1 MDRRWVQKSHTFT
14 YYKLERSRI
23 LEIVERLLLTTLT
36 ISDEATKGF
45 FSTEITEH
53 SNFDVT
59 RGSGGN

>member
-45 FSTEITEH
+45 FGTEITEH
-53 SNFDVT
+53 ANFGVT